1 MINDRPV
8 SYFQTDARWKNISYS
23 ARGESTT
30 IGRAGCGPTAMAMV
44 LATWVDKSITPK
56 TEAAWALAHG
66 YKYPHQGTAYPYFA
80 AAAKRFGL
88 TCKQITPAYIYG
100 NANSPYHA
108 QVKAALDNGDLVIA
122 CMGKGLW
129 TSSGHYVLVYGI
141 SGNVVYI
148 NDPASSRAVRT
159 QGSYA
164 LFKRQ
169 VKLYWIIKNPKKGDE
184 VDMTKEEVRD
194 LIKSEVASQLGLVQ
208 DAQAKKDRA
217 AEPDW
222 SKKEGHWQRAT
233 EKKITDGR
241 EPERAAKR
249 DEVIAWLGRLGLL

>member
-44 LATWVDKSITPK
+44 LATWVDKSITPR

-66 YKYPHQGTAYPYFA
+66 YKYPHQGTAYTYFA
-80 AAAKRFGL
+80 AAAKRYGL

-184 VDMTKEEVRD
+184 VDMTKEEVLD

-233 EKKITDGR
+233 EKKITDGK

>member
-1 MINDRPV
+1 MNPKPV

-44 LATWVDKSITPK
+44 LATWVDKSITPR
-56 TEAAWALAHG
+56 TEAAWALDHG
-66 YKYPHQGTAYPYFA
+66 YKYPHQGTAYTYFA
-80 AAAKRFGL
+80 AAAKRYGL

-148 NDPASSRAVRT
+148 NDPASSRVVRT

-222 SKKEGHWQRAT
+222 SKKEGHWHRAT
-233 EKKITDGR
+233 EKKITDGK

>member
-1 MINDRPV
+1 MNPKPV

-23 ARGESTT
+23 ATGESTT

-44 LATWVDKSITPK
+44 LATWVNKSITPR

-66 YKYPHQGTAYPYFA
+66 YKYPHQGTAYTYFA
-80 AAAKRFGL
+80 AAAKRYGL

-108 QVKAALDNGDLVIA
+108 QAKAALDNGDLVIA

-208 DAQAKKDRA
+208 NAQAKKDRA

-222 SKKEGHWQRAT
+222 SKREGHWQRAT
-233 EKKITDGR
+233 EKKITDGK

>member
-44 LATWVDKSITPK
+44 LATWVDKSITPR

-80 AAAKRFGL
+80 AAAKRYGL

-184 VDMTKEEVRD
+184 VDMTKEEVLD

-233 EKKITDGR
+233 EKKITDGK

>member
-1 MINDRPV
+1 MNPKPV

-23 ARGESTT
+23 ATGESTT

-44 LATWVDKSITPK
+44 LATWVNKSITPK

-80 AAAKRFGL
+80 AAAKRYGL

-108 QVKAALDNGDLVIA
+108 QAKAALDNGDLVIA

-233 EKKITDGR
+233 EKKITDGK

>member
-1 MINDRPV
+1 M
-8 SYFQTDARWKNISYS
+8 AR
-23 ARGESTT
+23 
-30 IGRAGCGPTAMAMV
+30 
-44 LATWVDKSITPK
+44 
-56 TEAAWALAHG
+56 G
-66 YKYPHQGTAYPYFA
+66 YKYPHQGTAYTYFA
-80 AAAKRFGL
+80 AAAKRYGL

-148 NDPASSRAVRT
+148 NDPASSRTVRT

-208 DAQAKKDRA
+208 DSQAKKDRA

-233 EKKITDGR
+233 EKKITDGK